1 MQDVCEL
8 NYKVE
13 QDVRAV
19 EPISDE
25 PPGEDQSP
33 SRPMRVIASVGAW
46 LVERFANVPGPAFI
60 EDGRLAVYSRELQLP
75 TAAPETTK
83 KLLH

>member
-8 NYKVE
+8 TSKVE
-13 QDVRAV
+13 QGASAV
-19 EPISDE
+19 ESLCDE
-25 PPGEDQSP
+25 PPVEEESP
-33 SRPMRVIASVGAW
+33 SRPVRLIASVGAW

-60 EDGRLAVYSRELQLP
+60 EDGRLAVYSRELQRP